1 MYICMYICRY
11 IYIYTYIYIFI
22 LIVFAAKLRNSGSIL
37 APIAYVAVRF
47 TAFGSALR
55 N

>member
-1 MYICMYICRY
+1 MYVKFMYVNMYIC
-11 IYIYTYIYIFI
+11 IYIFI
-22 LIVFAAKLRNSGSIL
+22 FIVFAAKLRNSGSIL